1 MMEYAAIHHQPF
13 SSDAYSYNGRTLHI
27 KIRTKKDDAEHVRL
41 VWGDPYE
48 YTGGTWKA
56 NELAMAKIAATSTH
70 DYWFA
75 EVAPPF
81 RRLQYGFILTGADDR
96 DTFYGSNGACPFA
109 GKRRI

>member
-1 MMEYAAIHHQPF
+1 MESERAC
-13 SSDAYSYNGRTLHI
+13 DG
-27 KIRTKKDDAEHVRL
+27 E
-41 VWGDPYE
+41 
-48 YTGGTWKA
+48 
-56 NELAMAKIAATSTH
+56 IAATSTH

-96 DTFYGSNGACPFA
+96 DTFTEAMVHVRLP

>member
-1 MMEYAAIHHQPF
+1 MSRNCARSI
-13 SSDAYSYNGRTLHI
+13 NVRTLHI

-96 DTFYGSNGACPFA
+96 DTFYGSNRCTEALYILFFFKQKTA
-109 GKRRI
+109 YEI